1 MENPQSSFNY
11 KRRATPKAFI
21 FDVFGTLVDWR
32 TGVAA
37 VCGETFNARS
47 ISFDPLE
54 FADLWR
60 AQYKP
65 AMTRIRAG
73 GRPYVSLDTL
83 HRENLDEALK
93 ITGLEKHFTSDE
105 RDKLNHAWEQLPAW
119 PEVPGALLALRRHG
133 LIASCS
139 NGSIALM
146 TRLARFA
153 GLPWDTV
160 LGAEIARN
168 YKPESVVY
176 LATCEALGLAPSE
189 VMMVAAHN
197 DDLMA
202 ARATGL
208 QTGFFPRRTEY
219 GPNQTEDLEA
229 ESDWDFTGEN
239 LASLLAF
246 LEH

>member
-1 MENPQSSFNY
+1 MENTRTNLRPKS
-11 KRRATPKAFI
+11 RAAPKAFI

-32 TGVAA
+32 TGVAT
-37 VCGETFNARS
+37 VCGGTFRDKS
-47 ISFDPLE
+47 ISFDPFE

-60 AQYKP
+60 AQYRP
-65 AMTRIRAG
+65 AMAAIRAG
-73 GRPYVSLDTL
+73 GRAYVSLDTL
-83 HRENLDEALK
+83 HRENLNEVLK

-105 RDKLNHAWEQLPAW
+105 RDTLNHAWEKLPAW
-119 PEVPGALLALRRHG
+119 PEVPGALFALRRHG

-160 LGAEIARN
+160 LGAEIAHN
-168 YKPESVVY
+168 YKPEPVVY
-176 LATCEALGLAPSE
+176 LATCEALGLVPSE

-197 DDLMA
+197 DDLKA

-208 QTGFFPRRTEY
+208 QTGFFPRKTEY
-219 GPNQTEDLEA
+219 GSHQEDDLEA
-229 ESDWDFTGEN
+229 EGDWEFIGED
-239 LASLLAF
+239 LESLLTF